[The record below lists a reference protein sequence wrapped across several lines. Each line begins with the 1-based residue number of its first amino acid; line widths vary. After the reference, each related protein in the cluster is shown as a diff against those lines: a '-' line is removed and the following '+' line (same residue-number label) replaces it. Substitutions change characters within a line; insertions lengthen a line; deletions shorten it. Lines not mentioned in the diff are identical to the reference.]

1 MELHQLRYFRAVAR
15 TGNFTRAAASEHV
28 TQPSLSQQ
36 ILKLEDE
43 LGAKLFERFPRNAK
57 LTQFGTAFLPKA
69 EAILRQ
75 IGEAR
80 TEIQEM
86 AGAEKGKIVVGA
98 IPTIAPYFLPALL
111 TSFARQHPTV
121 QVSVFE
127 EITPI
132 LLERLHDGRIDMALL
147 ALPVRG
153 EELVCEELFQES
165 LYVVLP
171 AKHRLAKRGRI
182 RLREIKNEPFLLLRE
197 GHCFRENAISA
208 CQRSNLDPSIVFES
222 GQFSG
227 ILAMVSAGM
236 GVSIAPAMAVEKRK
250 GCKFIR
256 VDDDHAC
263 RKVGLV
269 QRRNHF
275 STRSQRALID
285 HLKQM
290 HKQSSGQS

>member
-1 MELHQLRYFRAVAR
+1 VPVALKPTDVFSFHLLDLCEYVRRCMPLLCTAAV
-15 TGNFTRAAASEHV
+15 
-28 TQPSLSQQ
+28 P
-36 ILKLEDE
+36 
-43 LGAKLFERFPRNAK
+43 
-57 LTQFGTAFLPKA
+57 
-69 EAILRQ
+69 
-75 IGEAR
+75 
-80 TEIQEM
+80 
-86 AGAEKGKIVVGA
+86 
-98 IPTIAPYFLPALL
+98 
-111 TSFARQHPTV
+111 
-121 QVSVFE
+121 
-127 EITPI
+127 
-132 LLERLHDGRIDMALL
+132 
-147 ALPVRG
+147 
-153 EELVCEELFQES
+153 
-165 LYVVLP
+165 P